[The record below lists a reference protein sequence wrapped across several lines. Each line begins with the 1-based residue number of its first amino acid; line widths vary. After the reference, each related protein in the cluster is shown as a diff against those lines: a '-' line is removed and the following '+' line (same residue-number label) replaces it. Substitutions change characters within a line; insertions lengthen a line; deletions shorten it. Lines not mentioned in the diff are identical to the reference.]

1 MVDHL
6 QDSHQIKLKIFEVVT
21 IENFLGND
29 ILKLVLRSVTLY
41 VGPFST
47 ERPHSEWKNFQLSW
61 RNVNDKFSSET
72 VFQPFWLN
80 ILLIQWSRVKVPLF
94 PFLFVVSI
102 TPALFRSSL
111 LRLFSRGPSIF
122 FRCTLLNSYPGVIIP
137 LFQLG
142 KFSSWNFSN
151 ACSNK

>member
-41 VGPFST
+41 VGPIST

-61 RNVNDKFSSET
+61 RNVNDKF
-72 VFQPFWLN
+72 
-80 ILLIQWSRVKVPLF
+80 
-94 PFLFVVSI
+94 
-102 TPALFRSSL
+102 
-111 LRLFSRGPSIF
+111 
-122 FRCTLLNSYPGVIIP
+122 
-137 LFQLG
+137 
-142 KFSSWNFSN
+142 
-151 ACSNK
+151 CS